1 MKGLRKLMS
10 IWGRL
15 VFVLLILVSA
25 FVYAMFQGGYVSWA
39 IFYAIFPFII
49 YSLSLFLYPLRT
61 ITAERIIRTPSV
73 ENGGKLVVSL
83 TVKRDFPF
91 PLLYTVISEK
101 WRDEEILLVTKG
113 TMKKL
118 FVFGFEKKE
127 EWQYE
132 IDRMPR
138 GEHVLEG
145 VEIEVSDFFGWI
157 RKKHLIPLKNTVL
170 VYPKMTNIHY
180 VPIDTQYDLGSMIS
194 PYNVVK
200 DTTMATGVRDYQSGD
215 RVSWI
220 HWKSFARTQTLM
232 TKEFEDRR
240 SQDLLVIFDGRPSE
254 TFEEAV
260 ELAASILKEATNDQ
274 AGIGFLSTGKES
286 ATFPFIQSEEHFR
299 KVLIHL
305 AKIKPS
311 DESAAIIST
320 DFRNAFSQSG
330 SVILITAHPD
340 WAFLESVISNVTNA
354 RSITCFTVIKKD
366 APINNLLAEDIRLAK
381 SKGISVHTLTKEQ
394 FPTAFKG
401 VIHS

>member
-1 MKGLRKLMS
+1 MKKLRNLFS

-15 VFVLLILVSA
+15 VFVLFVLLSA
-25 FVYAMFQGGYVSWA
+25 FVFAMFQGGYVSWS
-39 IFYAIFPFII
+39 IFYAILPFIL
-49 YSLSLFLYPLRT
+49 YSISLFLYPLRT
-61 ITAERIIRTPSV
+61 ITAERIIRTPNV
-73 ENGGKLVVSL
+73 ENGGKLIVSL
-83 TVKRDFPF
+83 MVKRDFPF

-101 WRDEEILLVTKG
+101 WRDEEVLLVAKG
-113 TMKKL
+113 TIKKL
-118 FVFGFEKKE
+118 FVFGFQKKE

-145 VEIEVSDFFGWI
+145 VEIEISDFFGWI
-157 RKKHLIPLKNTVL
+157 RKKHFIPMKNTVL
-170 VYPKMTNIHY
+170 VYPKMTDIHY

-254 TFEEAV
+254 TFEEQV
-260 ELAASILKEATNDQ
+260 ELAASILNEATNDQ
-274 AGIGFLSTGKES
+274 AGIGFLTTGSEST
-286 ATFPFIQSEEHFR
+286 TFPFIQSEEQFR
-299 KVLIHL
+299 KVLTHL
-305 AKIKPS
+305 AKIKPA
-311 DESAAIIST
+311 DESSAVISN
-320 DFRNAFSQSG
+320 DYRNEFSQSG

-340 WAFLESVISNVTNA
+340 WPFLESVIGNVTND

-366 APINNLLAEDIRLAK
+366 TPMKNVLSEDIRLAK
-381 SKGISVHTLTKEQ
+381 SKGISVHSLTKEQ

>member
-1 MKGLRKLMS
+1 MKRLRKPMS

-25 FVYAMFQGGYVSWA
+25 FVFAMFQGGYVSWA
-39 IFYAIFPFII
+39 IFYAILPFIL
-49 YSLSLFLYPLRT
+49 YSISLFSYPLRT
-61 ITAERIIRTPSV
+61 VTAERIIRTPSV

-101 WRDEEILLVTKG
+101 WRDEEILLVTKD
-113 TMKKL
+113 TIKKL
-118 FVFGFEKKE
+118 FVFGFQKKE

-157 RKKHLIPLKNTVL
+157 RKKYFIPLKNTIL
-170 VYPKMTNIHY
+170 VYPKITNIHY

-254 TFEEAV
+254 TFEEQV

-274 AGIGFLSTGKES
+274 AGIGFLSTGKKS
-286 ATFPFIQSEEHFR
+286 ATFPFIQSEEQFR

-311 DESAAIIST
+311 DDSAAVISN
-320 DFRNAFSQSG
+320 DYRNEFSQSG

-340 WAFLESVISNVTNA
+340 WSFLESVIGNVTNA
-354 RSITCFTVIKKD
+354 RSISCFTVIKKD
-366 APINNLLAEDIRLAK
+366 APVKNVLAEDIRLAK
-381 SKGISVHTLTKEQ
+381 SKGISVHVLTREQ

-401 VIHS
+401 VIYS